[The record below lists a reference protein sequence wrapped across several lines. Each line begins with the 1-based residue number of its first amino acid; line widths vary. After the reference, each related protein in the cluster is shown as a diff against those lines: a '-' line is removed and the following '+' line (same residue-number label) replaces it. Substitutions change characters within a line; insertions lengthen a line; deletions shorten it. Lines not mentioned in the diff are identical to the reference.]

1 MKRKHNKTK
10 TIKKMNNQPETKR
23 GFKRKTIEQTIKA
36 KLGRWL
42 DSIKDEELRGSVRD
56 HYILTGGAIASMLL
70 GDMPN
75 DYDVYIDNVDVAN
88 DLANYYIK
96 KLRNDDD
103 SKAIVIKHEGRV
115 EVKVHSSGVLNKDD
129 SPENNKE
136 NTGKYNVL
144 AITSNAIT
152 LSDNVQVVLRFVGPA
167 EEIHKNYD
175 FVHATNYYTEKT
187 GLVLHQAALESILA
201 RELKYVGSL
210 YPVCSIFRIKKFINR
225 GWTIT
230 AGETLKILFDVNKL
244 DLYNIEVLK
253 DQLTGVDTTYFQR
266 LIEEL
271 QAGDAAGKA
280 IDRTYIFEII
290 NEIFDGTER
299 EDKMTEENEHE

>member
-1 MKRKHNKTK
+1 
-10 TIKKMNNQPETKR
+10 MNNQETKR
-23 GFKRKTIEQTIKA
+23 GFKRKTIEETIRG
-36 KLGRWL
+36 KLGKWL
-42 DSIKDEELRGSVRD
+42 ESIKDEKLRERVQG

-75 DYDVYIDNVDVAN
+75 DYDVYIDDVEVAA
-88 DLANYYIK
+88 DLAQYYVE
-96 KLRNDDD
+96 KLTGPKDGEVT
-103 SKAIVIKHEGRV
+103 VIKHDGRV
-115 EVKVHSSGVLNKDD
+115 EVKVHSVGVLTKEDQADD
-129 SPENNKE
+129 NKE
-136 NTGKYNVL
+136 NTGKYSVL

-152 LSDNVQVVLRFVGPA
+152 LSNSVQIVLRFVGPA

-175 FVHATNYYTEKT
+175 FVHATNYYTAKT

-230 AGETLKILFDVNKL
+230 AGETLKILFDVHKL
-244 DLYNIEVLK
+244 DLYNIDVLQ
-253 DQLTGVDTTYFQR
+253 DQLTGVDTTYFQA
-266 LIEEL
+266 L
-271 QAGDAAGKA
+271 
-280 IDRTYIFEII
+280 IDRLKASDRQGQPIERNYVFELI

-299 EDKMTEENEHE
+299 EDKMTEDEE